1 MLSQI
6 SKKALGPEFA
16 SMKEPIEACVHCGF
30 CLPTCPTYA
39 TMGDEMNSPRGR
51 IFLMK
56 ETLEGKLD
64 PASIDP
70 YIDNCLGCLA
80 CVTSCPSGVEYG
92 ELISPYRAWS
102 EKKRKRSFSEKLQRL
117 ALLKTIPHPN
127 RFRAAS
133 KIATVFK
140 PLAQRLPK
148 GFGAMLELA
157 PETLPPKHDFQERY
171 PAIGEQHGRVALLSG
186 CAQQVLAP
194 RINQAAIRVLN
205 RAGIEVLV
213 PKNQGCCGSLAMH
226 IGESKEARTAAA
238 RNFDAF
244 PDDVDAI
251 ISTAAG
257 CGSGMKEYG
266 TLFAGQDPE
275 ILEEARNF
283 ASRVIDI
290 CEYLDQIGFTPP
302 ENQNAA
308 PQTVAYHDACHLAH
322 AQKIRSSPRKL
333 LQSVPGLTLLEPA
346 EWEICCGSA
355 GSYNIEHP
363 DTAKT
368 LGKRKVK
375 NLAAT
380 GAEIVAT
387 GNIGCLTQ
395 IEFHSKDQATP
406 LRVVH
411 TVELL
416 DGAFQEPRMHA
427 NSHE

>member
-1 MLSQI
+1 MKSQI
-6 SKKALGPEFA
+6 SKEDLGSEFA

-30 CLPTCPTYA
+30 CLPTCPTYS

-56 ETLEGKLD
+56 ETLEGKLA
-64 PASIDP
+64 PADIDP

-102 EKKRKRSFSEKLQRL
+102 EKQRERTLPEKLQRF
-117 ALLKTIPHPN
+117 ALLNTIPYPG

-133 KIATVFK
+133 KVARLFR
-140 PLAQRLPK
+140 PLAPYLPK

-157 PETLPPKHDFQERY
+157 PNVLPTEHSFKELY
-171 PAIGEQHGRVALLSG
+171 PATGQKRGRVALLIG

-205 RAGIEVLV
+205 RNGIEVVV
-213 PKNQGCCGSLAMH
+213 PQNQGCCGSLAMH
-226 IGESKEARTAAA
+226 IGESKEARKAAQK
-238 RNFDAF
+238 NFDAF
-244 PDDVDAI
+244 PSDIDAI

-266 TLFAGQDPE
+266 TLFAG
-275 ILEEARNF
+275 EEEDLKTEAESF
-283 ASRVIDI
+283 SSKVVDI
-290 CEYLDQIGFTPP
+290 CEYLDQVGFTPP
-302 ENQNAA
+302 AVDE
-308 PQTVAYHDACHLAH
+308 PKTVKVAYHDACHLAH
-322 AQKIRSSPRKL
+322 AQKIRSAPREL
-333 LQSVPGLTLLEPA
+333 LQSMPGLELLEPA

-363 DTAKT
+363 DTAKE
-368 LGKRKVK
+368 LGQRKVN
-375 NLAAT
+375 NLYAT
-380 GAEIVAT
+380 GADLIAT

-395 IEFHSKDQATP
+395 IEFHSQDKDRP
-406 LRVVH
+406 LPVVH

-416 DGAFQEPRMHA
+416 DSQD
-427 NSHE
+427 